1 MTMLGVS
8 PSSFPATRRPEASA
22 KITTMTSPRSS
33 QQANLRGR
41 IQDGFI
47 AVVIALLAQLLIAGI
62 QFGLNQESSDF
73 PAPILAMAVVFLV
86 FSFGGVVIPGLEE
99 FYAKRLKR
107 PTELLNRHMSIGFT
121 IPVVMLCHGPL
132 SDARSVGMIVICFAL
147 MGLFNTILAFFLAFP
162 LQCLMVRYD
171 KEFWITPTSDSEKG
185 GDHQGA
191 SNARTRG
198 PFRKSSPA
206 GSSCTIVPEFP
217 AELSETDEPVPPQP
231 PTATSYSIDQPRP
244 IGRCLHIWAMSNPI
258 LVICWLLTF
267 TVGVPL
273 RYCTGNDPLL
283 ATLLLFSLW
292 LTTIAIQATI
302 KSSSIF
308 PPRIRTLL
316 SGLLNPVLWTALTMI
331 SYVFTDA
338 SLSSRSLPAMLA
350 TLQTNTPLS
359 SIILHA
365 ATPYSQPSASLT
377 MAAGDVAITILNA
390 GLVAWGLKLYAHRTH
405 LLSRSGATVCI
416 VSSVLALA
424 NLVGGPVLAARAL
437 GVRPRGAAV
446 AFAARSVTIALGNP
460 VMKMLRG
467 DAGLCAAMVVAGGIV
482 YQMGM
487 GLGVGVWLERVVV
500 DRGIARWYGLSNK
513 REGDDAGDCE
523 GTADPVGLA
532 EGDDGTNTATTRY
545 DTGDPIG
552 AAAKAATG
560 PTPQLSGTTL
570 RTVGPVPAL
579 NTAPT
584 PTTTPAGLLSPS
596 RPHFPNDP
604 RIVAPGITVGINAAA
619 MGTAY
624 LYEAES
630 EAAPYAALSMIA
642 LGVMTV
648 VFASIPPLTK
658 WIIGIV

>member
-1 MTMLGVS
+1 
-8 PSSFPATRRPEASA
+8 
-22 KITTMTSPRSS
+22 
-33 QQANLRGR
+33 
-41 IQDGFI
+41 
-47 AVVIALLAQLLIAGI
+47 
-62 QFGLNQESSDF
+62 
-73 PAPILAMAVVFLV
+73 MAVVFLV

-99 FYAKRLKR
+99 FYTKRLKR

-171 KEFWITPTSDSEKG
+171 KEFWITSTSDSEKG
-185 GDHQGA
+185 GGQQGA
-191 SNARTRG
+191 RNARTRG
-198 PFRKSSPA
+198 PFHKSSLA
-206 GSSCTIVPEFP
+206 GSSCTI
-217 AELSETDEPVPPQP
+217 
-231 PTATSYSIDQPRP
+231 PRP

-302 KSSSIF
+302 KSSSMF
-308 PPRIRTLL
+308 PPWIRTLL

-416 VSSVLALA
+416 VSSVLAVA

-460 VMKMLRG
+460 VMKMLGG

-487 GLGVGVWLERVVV
+487 GLGVGVWLERV
-500 DRGIARWYGLSNK
+500 
-513 REGDDAGDCE
+513 
-523 GTADPVGLA
+523 GTADAVGVA
-532 EGDDGTNTATTRY
+532 EGDDGTTR
-545 DTGDPIG
+545 
-552 AAAKAATG
+552 
-560 PTPQLSGTTL
+560 
-570 RTVGPVPAL
+570 
-579 NTAPT
+579 
-584 PTTTPAGLLSPS
+584 LLSPS